1 MADVDLMKEDL
12 LKEAFQKLNEDL
24 TELVDGILQSVKEAL
39 LLLADKP
46 SFNLYMDKRKYDEKI
61 QRLIDDTK
69 SKIQYDVVN
78 QAAPIIAAIINV
90 VRQYYPNDKKK
101 VEEYE
106 EVLNA
111 YVDQLAEDA
120 KDEVN
125 YLCFPYQKRLVP
137 PAGLFL
143 LFVLTLGVVAVNN
156 IRNYSANCK

>member
-69 SKIQYDVVN
+69 
-78 QAAPIIAAIINV
+78 
-90 VRQYYPNDKKK
+90 R
-101 VEEYE
+101 
-106 EVLNA
+106 
-111 YVDQLAEDA
+111 
-120 KDEVN
+120 
-125 YLCFPYQKRLVP
+125 C
-137 PAGLFL
+137 
-143 LFVLTLGVVAVNN
+143 
-156 IRNYSANCK
+156 